1 VLPHISP
8 YEEGREIYLKIY
20 FIKNL
25 KILVSSRADMLKCN
39 TVEEVGVIKSI
50 EGLVAK
56 VSVLR
61 KSACE
66 GCTAG
71 ICKPEEQTMEIEAL
85 NPVEARVGQK
95 VKIIMKPYTFLR
107 GSIIVYGV
115 PALSL
120 LIGAILGKEVFS
132 HYLKEFDP
140 DIVSAIFGFGAF
152 AISFLSIKLWSN
164 KAGKRVELKP
174 VIEEILE

>member
-1 VLPHISP
+1 MRTLI
-8 YEEGREIYLKIY
+8 KIH
-20 FIKNL
+20 FIEDL
-25 KILVSSRADMLKCN
+25 KILVSSRPDMLKCN

-50 EGLVAK
+50 EGLFAK
-56 VSVLR
+56 VSVPL

-85 NPVEARVGQK
+85 NPLKARVGQK

-107 GSIIVYGV
+107 GSMIVYGV

-132 HYLKEFDP
+132 HYLKKFDP
-140 DIVSAIFGFGAF
+140 DIVSAIFGFGAL

-164 KAGKRVELKP
+164 KAGKEVELKP